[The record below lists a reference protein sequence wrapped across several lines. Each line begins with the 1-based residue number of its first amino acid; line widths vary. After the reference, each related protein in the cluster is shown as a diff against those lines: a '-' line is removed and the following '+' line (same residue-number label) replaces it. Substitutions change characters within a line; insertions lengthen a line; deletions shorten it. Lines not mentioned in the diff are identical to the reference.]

1 MSRPVVDGWKIAALT
16 AAGICALAAD
26 SLNAASTWAALGEKF
41 ITLKERD
48 GMHEVTHTGWSDWTL
63 VYGESIKVVP
73 GDVCTFSAE
82 IGPGALPTRNRL
94 NLCATLYGAA
104 GRVIDWSYARTK
116 FRVSSTT
123 NETVSF
129 SFAVPEG
136 VSSVSP
142 RATGTGAIC
151 FKTRAV
157 RLWKS
162 GTFERSAASGD
173 IGFETGCL
181 FVKVRSKDAGLEVA
195 DARTGRTW
203 RAAKDRNG
211 GLSVV
216 ESLSSGGRV
225 EIAFVDPLSLVTNR
239 MSVFSVRPDEITV
252 EIGGEGV
259 MPRML
264 RCPAPFE
271 TADGDRLVV
280 PMQEGIGFPVEEK
293 VPLPRTIPLSMPFF
307 GVVEDKGGAGW
318 MCHIETPDDASVV
331 PSQAN
336 GRLTAGVDWLP
347 RKGRFG
353 YVRRL
358 RFVFLPSGGHVAMA
372 KRYRE
377 FARSAGRLVTFAE
390 KRKSRPKVDALL
402 GAANVWYF
410 YGSNAVDSVELVKEM
425 QESGIKKVLWSNG
438 GNVNVL
444 SKMTNVLVSTYDV
457 YQDVGNPEQE
467 RKLGYRTANFEA
479 WPNDVVWDGPSS
491 NDWAYA
497 WGIKAKDGTWTYCA
511 MMCDEVAPRYA
522 RKKIAADIAKRG
534 AFNCRFIDTTTA
546 AALREC
552 WNPAHP
558 TTRTDSRRFRRE
570 LLKVVCD
577 EFKLVTGSEN
587 GWDSVL
593 PWCDYFEG
601 MMSLVHYRV
610 PDSGRN
616 QLQVWT
622 NAPANVVKFQVGE
635 KYRLPLWELVYH
647 DCCVAYWYWG
657 DYNNKIPSTWRKR
670 DLFNALYGTP
680 PMFLFDGDGWSRQ
693 KDRFVASYGCGGA
706 IASLTAYSEMTDHRV
721 LTTDRSIQ
729 QTDFS
734 NGISVVANFGDR
746 PFILEDGT
754 VVQGLS
760 HIVICTKE
768 GK

>member
-1 MSRPVVDGWKIAALT
+1 MSWHIVCGWKIAALT
-16 AAGICALAAD
+16 AATVCASAAD

-48 GMHEVTHTGWSDWTL
+48 GMLEVTHTGWSDWTL
-63 VYGESIKVVP
+63 VYGESMKVAP

-94 NLCATLYGAA
+94 DLSATLYGAA
-104 GRVIDWSYARTK
+104 GRVIDWNYARTR
-116 FRVSSTT
+116 FRVFSTT

-142 RATGTGAIC
+142 RATGTGTIC
-151 FKTRAV
+151 FKTRVV
-157 RLWKS
+157 RLSKS
-162 GTFERSAASGD
+162 GTFERSDACGD
-173 IGFETGCL
+173 VGFETGSL
-181 FVKVRSKDAGLEVA
+181 SVKVRAKDAGIVVI
-195 DARTGRTW
+195 DKRTGRAW
-203 RAAKDRNG
+203 RSLESKG
-211 GLSVV
+211 GLSAVSC
-216 ESLSSGGRV
+216 SLSNGRI
-225 EIAFVDPLSLVTNR
+225 EAAFVDPLSLATNQ

-259 MPRML
+259 MPRSL
-264 RCPAPFE
+264 LCPAAFE

-307 GVVEDKGGAGW
+307 GVVDDKSGAGW

-331 PSQAN
+331 PLRAN
-336 GRLTAGVDWLP
+336 GRLTAGVVWLP
-347 RKGRFG
+347 QKGRFG

-358 RFVFLPSGGHVAMA
+358 RFSFLPSGGHVAMA

-390 KRKSRPKVDALL
+390 KRKSRPKIDALL

-410 YGSNAVDSVELVKEM
+410 YGSNAVDSVELVRDM
-425 QESGIKKVLWSNG
+425 QASGIKKVLWSNG

-479 WPNDVVWDGPSS
+479 WPDDVVWDGPTS

-497 WGIKAKDGTWTYCA
+497 WGIKAKDGTWAHCA

-522 RKKIAADIAKRG
+522 RKKIAADMAKHG

-546 AALREC
+546 APLREC

-558 TTRTDSRRFRRE
+558 MTRTDSRRFRRE
-570 LLKVVCD
+570 LLKVVCG

-587 GWDSVL
+587 GCDSVL

-622 NAPANVVKFQVGE
+622 NAPSNVVKFQIGE

-680 PMFLFDGDGWSRQ
+680 PMFLFDGKAWGELR
-693 KDRFVASYGCGGA
+693 DRFVESYKCGGA
-706 IASLTAYSEMTDHRV
+706 LAAATGYSEMLDHRI
-721 LTTDRSIQ
+721 LSADRSVQ
-729 QTDFS
+729 QTVFA
-734 NGISVVANFGDR
+734 NGISVVVNFGEQ
-746 PFILEDGT
+746 PFSMADGT
-754 VVQGLS
+754 VVQSVS
-760 HIVICTKE
+760 HVVVKHCN
-768 GK
+768 